1 MTWPSRPMGAAED
14 DDPTGVRAL
23 LAALPDPGPMPEDV
37 AARVLARLA
46 DAHSGHSA
54 AGDAHGG
61 GAAAGDA
68 HSGGPTAIGGTTEAR
83 SASQGRDSFS
93 ADVAD
98 DDTVDGHGLGS
109 PDEEWELATVLPF
122 ETVVQPRT
130 TRGSR
135 RPPRWL
141 MVGGAVATV
150 GAVLIGAT
158 AVYRGLTSDSSLS
171 ASVQQRDAASG
182 SAAPLNAGG
191 GQLINGQAVH
201 VQMSGRAYSEAALTR
216 QAQEILENPSAE
228 VVLPVADANKI
239 GPIATPDGLTSCIT
253 TLGEDDA
260 DQVGVD
266 MATYAGQAAAVIVVV
281 TAGNKQVFAVA
292 PSCTQGDPQILVGP
306 LPMT

>member
-23 LAALPDPGPMPEDV
+23 LGALPDPGPMPEDV

-46 DAHSGHSA
+46 DAHSGGSA
-54 AGDAHGG
+54 ASDAHRGS
-61 GAAAGDA
+61 AAT
-68 HSGGPTAIGGTTEAR
+68 SGGTTGAR
-83 SASQGRDSFS
+83 SASGGRDVFS

-98 DDTVDGHGLGS
+98 GDPVDGHSLGS
-109 PDEEWELATVLPF
+109 PDEAWELATVLPF
-122 ETVVQPRT
+122 ETVETVAQPRT
-130 TRGSR
+130 PTGSR

-141 MVGGAVATV
+141 MVGGVAATV

-171 ASVQQRDAASG
+171 ASLQQRDAASG
-182 SAAPLNAGG
+182 AAAPLNAGG
-191 GQLINGQAVH
+191 AQIINGQAVH
-201 VQMSGRAYSEAALTR
+201 FQMSGRAYSEAALTR
-216 QAQEILENPSAE
+216 QAQEILENPTAE
-228 VVLPVADANKI
+228 VVLPVADATKI
-239 GPIATPDGLTSCIT
+239 GPVATPDGLTSCIT

-260 DQVGVD
+260 DQVAVD

>member
-1 MTWPSRPMGAAED
+1 
-14 DDPTGVRAL
+14 
-23 LAALPDPGPMPEDV
+23 
-37 AARVLARLA
+37 
-46 DAHSGHSA
+46 
-54 AGDAHGG
+54 
-61 GAAAGDA
+61 
-68 HSGGPTAIGGTTEAR
+68 
-83 SASQGRDSFS
+83 
-93 ADVAD
+93 
-98 DDTVDGHGLGS
+98 
-109 PDEEWELATVLPF
+109 
-122 ETVVQPRT
+122 
-130 TRGSR
+130 
-135 RPPRWL
+135 
-141 MVGGAVATV
+141 MVGGAAATV

-182 SAAPLNAGG
+182 AAAPLNAGG

-260 DQVGVD
+260 DQVAVD

-292 PSCTQGDPQILVGP
+292 PSCSQGDPQILVGP